1 MSPKPGDHDLSIA
14 SPWSLDERAGL
25 VVLVFLVPAILVLDF
40 VAGREI
46 SLHFFYVVPVALAA
60 WVLGQGTGLAIAA
73 VAGASW
79 AFVAIASR
87 HPEQQSLPA
96 VAWDI
101 AATFAL
107 FAFVAFV
114 VARHRRFVDGLHAL
128 ARVDAETGALAR
140 REFDRVLEAEARR
153 ARRYK
158 RPLALVLLELGPR
171 KGEPRRFLEAAS
183 RTLRERVREGD
194 AVALVAP
201 RRFGIVLIECRAPE
215 PALVVERLRE
225 GLLANLQVGDADLAV
240 SVVLYGGGTPTS
252 GAELLAAA
260 IRELGFAK
268 PGAPLAQVR
277 LD

>member
-1 MSPKPGDHDLSIA
+1 MSLKPGDHDLPIA
-14 SPWSLDERAGL
+14 SPWSLGERAGL

-60 WVLGQGTGLAIAA
+60 WVLGQGTGIAIAA
-73 VAGASW
+73 AAGASW
-79 AFVAIASR
+79 AFVALASR
-87 HPEQQSLPA
+87 APDQSAFAL
-96 VAWDI
+96 AWDI

-128 ARVDAETGALAR
+128 ARVDAQTGALAR

-171 KGEPRRFLEAAS
+171 RNEPRRFLEAAS
-183 RTLRERVREGD
+183 RTLRDRVREGD
-194 AVALVAP
+194 SVALVAP

-225 GLLANLQVGDADLAV
+225 GLKANLQAGDADLAV
-240 SVVLYGGGTPTS
+240 SVVLYGGGAPTS